1 MNNQKTF
8 FSGISKRIWTL
19 FLSGLFTILPFILTI
34 ALVNFMFRLV
44 IGWLSPIKRLMDST
58 FLATIP
64 YAEVFLVITA
74 IFFIGFLYN
83 IVILRPIIH
92 LIEDT
97 FLNLPLVKPIYGG
110 IKQLV
115 QAFSLQDK
123 LTFRQVVIIQFPSAG
138 LYSIGFLTSEVPAE
152 LSPIKE
158 QQFYNVYIPTTPNP
172 TTGFLII
179 LPKEAIEPINLTR
192 QEAMSL
198 IISGGI
204 IQPQRFSN
212 NEKYT
217 EQS

>member
-1 MNNQKTF
+1 MLLVI
-8 FSGISKRIWTL
+8 GKRIWTL
-19 FLSGLFTILPFILTI
+19 FLSGLLTILPFILTI
-34 ALVNFMFRLV
+34 ALVSFMFRL
-44 IGWLSPIKRLMDST
+44 ILGWLSPIKQLMGSTT

-64 YAEVFLVITA
+64 YAEVFIVITA

-83 IVILRPIIH
+83 VVILRPIIH

-97 FLNLPLVKPIYGG
+97 FLNMPLVKPIYGG

-123 LTFRQVVIIQFPSAG
+123 LSFRQVVLIQFPSAG
-138 LYSIGFLTSEVPAE
+138 IYSIGFLTSEFPIE
-152 LSPIKE
+152 LSPIKS

-204 IQPQRFSN
+204 IQPQRFSTTM
-212 NEKYT
+212 EKDV
-217 EQS
+217 